1 MATLEDDL
9 QQLYS
14 IEAFLDYFELEYD
27 PKIVSVSRLHI
38 LKRFNQYL
46 ARESVMRES
55 EALWPETERC
65 RALLQLAYDDF
76 VHSSGVEQKVF
87 KVFHRNEQRVS
98 VDQLRRNLEGDLHA

>member
-46 ARESVMRES
+46 ARESVMERMSLS
-55 EALWPETERC
+55 EVPPKVVGKKVSGIC
-65 RALLQLAYDDF
+65 P
-76 VHSSGVEQKVF
+76 SS
-87 KVFHRNEQRVS
+87 
-98 VDQLRRNLEGDLHA
+98 D